1 PVLLENVEE
10 VLDPALEPVLLKQ
23 TFKKAGQVLLRLGD
37 TDVPYSDEFK
47 LYITT
52 KLANPHYMPEVC
64 IKATIINFTVTQRG
78 LEDQLLVD
86 VVKFERPELED
97 KKDQLIVSIADDKRS
112 LKELEDKI
120 LRLLSESEGNI
131 LDDEA
136 LIDSLA
142 ASKKTSAAIESRM
155 VEAEKTAAEINEA
168 REQYRTVASRGSI
181 LYFVIA
187 DLANVDSM
195 YQYSLRFFQRLY
207 NMRIERSE
215 KSSDLSKR
223 LQILIDDITTN
234 VYRNICRGL
243 FEKHKLLYSFLIAA
257 QVLRNAGDIS
267 AAEWGAFLVP
277 PAVKEDDS
285 QPP

>member
-1 PVLLENVEE
+1 M
-10 VLDPALEPVLLKQ
+10 
-23 TFKKAGQVLLRLGD
+23 GD

-207 NMRIERSE
+207 NMR
-215 KSSDLSKR
+215 
-223 LQILIDDITTN
+223 N
-234 VYRNICRGL
+234 
-243 FEKHKLLYSFLIAA
+243 
-257 QVLRNAGDIS
+257 
-267 AAEWGAFLVP
+267 
-277 PAVKEDDS
+277 
-285 QPP
+285 